1 MTIVVSKDTEGLFR
15 HKVTFPEG
23 VTFYADVPKP
33 TGEGS
38 APDPHAYFDAAL
50 ASCKALTV
58 TLYARQRKY
67 PLDSID
73 VAVEHDGSQ
82 ERQGQRQ
89 KCPPDQALLIAMQ
102 VQRHGRCSS
111 HPRIR
116 LPKRPAQT
124 ANEQR
129 VKVWRNMIDHDD
141 SRGRCRADTVEDPV
155 VHAPQPMRR
164 AIHQR

>member
-23 VTFYADVPKP
+23 VTYTDVPKP

-73 VAVEHDGSQ
+73 VAVEHDNTL
-82 ERQGQRQ
+82 ERQGRYKLRTVLTLHGDLTDEQRADLLRVAG
-89 KCPPDQALLIAMQ
+89 KCPVHKLMTEVEISVDTEL
-102 VQRHGRCSS
+102 
-111 HPRIR
+111 
-116 LPKRPAQT
+116 
-124 ANEQR
+124 
-129 VKVWRNMIDHDD
+129 
-141 SRGRCRADTVEDPV
+141 ADRT
-155 VHAPQPMRR
+155 
-164 AIHQR
+164 

>member
-23 VTFYADVPKP
+23 VTYTDVPKP

-67 PLDSID
+67 QI
-73 VAVEHDGSQ
+73 
-82 ERQGQRQ
+82 
-89 KCPPDQALLIAMQ
+89 
-102 VQRHGRCSS
+102 GRA
-111 HPRIR
+111 H
-116 LPKRPAQT
+116 
-124 ANEQR
+124 
-129 VKVWRNMIDHDD
+129 V
-141 SRGRCRADTVEDPV
+141 
-155 VHAPQPMRR
+155 
-164 AIHQR
+164 